1 MDKNITVENLVKLYD
16 EDKTAD
22 KKNFYSQLK
31 IESYIPYE
39 RKIAIAQAIFNAG
52 LDETEEGFKFNSP
65 KKYFF
70 YCLGVINAYTNIN
83 VTLTSNENID
93 PIALANLMYAE
104 FNAINSRG
112 LFEIIFSKIQEKELT
127 EFNTVLDMVS
137 NDFIEN
143 NYSFH
148 GYVDNLINNIGRILD
163 LLSDGVNAPPELGE
177 QNE

>member
-31 IESYIPYE
+31 IETYIPYE
-39 RKIAIAQAIFNAG
+39 RKIAIAEAIFNAG
-52 LDETEEGFKFNSP
+52 FDVTEEKSKINSP

-83 VTLTSNENID
+83 VTLASDEDID
-93 PIALANLMYAE
+93 PIILANLMYAE
-104 FNAINSRG
+104 FNAMNSRG

-137 NDFIEN
+137 NDYIEN

-148 GYVDNLINNIGRILD
+148 GYVDNLINSIARLLD
-163 LLSDGVNAPPELGE
+163 LLSEEVNTSPELGE